1 MHTPNFF
8 PAPVTSGVECSD
20 LHEAVSPQTTF
31 SRFPDLGHAPVMVL
45 SPLLPHNQPVAS
57 GVLTVISFTQM
68 FPVAS
73 RLSPRPPP
81 PPTQSLS
88 SIIHSPHW
96 SQEGLL
102 WNSDLL
108 SWPLLLESSMP
119 ALTFRHHFS
128 PFVGRMSDAQMPAAS
143 SCALPHT
150 RIGLLAR
157 RKCAFSHHCTLH
169 TIISWFQVP
178 SPPFLPASPA
188 WPLGLN
194 SHIPFAKSLRFLPRA
209 E

>member
-1 MHTPNFF
+1 MFRPARSSLPPNHFLTF
-8 PAPVTSGVECSD
+8 PRSGPCSGD
-20 LHEAVSPQTTF
+20 GSLSPASPQPASCLRGVDRHQFHSDVPSSLSAVSP
-31 SRFPDLGHAPVMVL
+31 
-45 SPLLPHNQPVAS
+45 
-57 GVLTVISFTQM
+57 
-68 FPVAS
+68 
-73 RLSPRPPP
+73 PPP

-88 SIIHSPHW
+88 SIIHSLHW